1 VKYRKLLIDVSAG
14 LRTGEVQKVVDRCL
28 CRAEDW
34 GDEEETK
41 YRDWVREQTARRGDQ
56 ADFSG
61 NATNTLKGLSHR
73 KRSFLKI
80 TKMYGYGSK
89 MGTWI
94 MYFKDVPLINY
105 RHCHFLRISLT

>member
-1 VKYRKLLIDVSAG
+1 MKYRKLLIDVSAG

-61 NATNTLKGLSHR
+61 NATHTLKGLSHK
-73 KRSFLKI
+73 KRFLRY
-80 TKMYGYGSK
+80 TKMHSSGSK
-89 MGTWI
+89 MGTSTG
-94 MYFKDVPLINY
+94 FCTLE
-105 RHCHFLRISLT
+105 

>member
-1 VKYRKLLIDVSAG
+1 LIDVSAG

-28 CRAEDW
+28 CRADDW

-61 NATNTLKGLSHR
+61 NATHTLKGLGQK
-73 KRSFLKI
+73 KRFLKNLRKCI
-80 TKMYGYGSK
+80 NLVLK
-89 MGTWI
+89 WE
-94 MYFKDVPLINY
+94 PLLD
-105 RHCHFLRISLT
+105 CVLLRCPSHKLSSSSFPSYLFNVT